1 MKNID
6 YFKIVP
12 GAMKNLLAM
21 EEYFSKE
28 VDLDPKLIEL
38 IKIRASQIN
47 GCAYCLNMHT
57 VDALKIGETNQRI
70 FLLNAWWETE
80 LFSPKEKAV
89 LRLTD
94 QLTDLT
100 GGLEEEV
107 TADVLDYFSEEDL
120 LKIVLLI
127 SQINTW
133 NRLNIA
139 IHRDADL
146 NYK

>member
-21 EEYFSKE
+21 EGYFSKE